1 MTENDLRIIMQK
13 VFPNALIPEDIKSLK
28 LGDIDG
34 WDSLGNLNLLLA
46 IESEQKIRFSMD
58 QISEIKSVTQIL
70 DVLN

>member
-13 VFPNALIPEDIKSLK
+13 VFPNALIPEDIRSLK

-34 WDSLGNLNLLLA
+34 WDSLGNLNLMLA